1 MQQTWQNVTPQYEDY
16 NSLFEQFETLD
27 SQSFLTMQPRFS
39 SALTRFDKLSNLTR
53 VLLVNGPDNAIYR
66 QIMLHSF
73 QELQQSGDLDN
84 KPVVKTET
92 VDPKDIF
99 GSFESE
105 NGEVTR
111 LNEGLLHQAN
121 GGYLLVSANLLLA
134 NPSSWLKLKSA
145 LLGEAFSLLS
155 TSSKQLPNETP
166 HRTVDVKL
174 IVLGDRS
181 QMGDLDYMDVDM
193 GSDFCMFSELES
205 DCRIDNE
212 SIEKYLGY
220 VKYLISHYSL
230 PSLSISGIQELLR
243 AGARECEDQQFFPL
257 SPLWHNSLL
266 SEAAIESGSEIIEG
280 IHIKAALASR
290 YFSESYLPKRAL
302 EDILDGQVV
311 IETEGEQIGQV
322 NGLTVVDVAGHPVS
336 YGEPARIS
344 CVMHFGDGDISD
356 VERKADLAGNI
367 HAKGMMIMQAF
378 VSRALDL
385 EEPLPYSAS
394 IVFEQ
399 SYCETDGDSA
409 SLAQLCSFLSALAE
423 VPINQQIAVTGAV
436 DQFGRVQ
443 AVGGLNEKIEGFFD
457 VCAHQGLSGGQGVIL
472 PLTNLKHLVLKDEV
486 VEAIKEK
493 KFHIW
498 TVESVDQAL
507 PLLTG
512 KEFRGDGENTILA
525 KIIERLENFDK
536 PEQGNRLIDRIK
548 QWFDHN

>member
-1 MQQTWQNVTPQYEDY
+1 MQQTWQKVTPQYDDY
-16 NSLFEQFETLD
+16 KSLFKQFETLD
-27 SQSFLTMQPRFS
+27 SHSFLTMQPRFS
-39 SALTRFDKLSNLTR
+39 SALARFDKLSNLTR

-73 QELQQSGDLDN
+73 QELQQSEDFDN

-92 VDPKDIF
+92 VDPRDIF
-99 GSFESE
+99 GSFESS
-105 NGEVTR
+105 NGEISR
-111 LNEGLLHQAN
+111 LREGLLHQAN

-145 LLGEAFSLLS
+145 LLGEAFSLLP
-155 TSSKQLPNETP
+155 TSPKQLSNETP
-166 HRTVDVKL
+166 HRIVDVKL
-174 IVLGDRS
+174 IVLGDRT

-205 DCRIDNE
+205 DCRIDNG
-212 SIEKYLGY
+212 SVEKYLGY
-220 VKYLISHYSL
+220 VKYLMSYYSL
-230 PSLSISGIQELLR
+230 PPLSTSGIQELLR
-243 AGARECEDQQFFPL
+243 AGARDCEDQQFFPL
-257 SPLWHNSLL
+257 SPIWHNGLI
-266 SEAAIESGSEIIEG
+266 SEAAIESGSNIIEG
-280 IHIKAALASR
+280 DHIKAALASR

-322 NGLTVVDVAGHPVS
+322 NGLTVVDVTGHPIS

-378 VSRALDL
+378 VSRVLDR

-409 SLAQLCSFLSALAE
+409 SLAQLCSFLSALSE

-443 AVGGLNEKIEGFFD
+443 AVGGLNEKIEGFFN

-525 KIIERLENFDK
+525 KIIERLDNFDK

>member
-1 MQQTWQNVTPQYEDY
+1 MQQTWQKATPQYDNY
-16 NSLFEQFETLD
+16 KSLFKQFETLD
-27 SQSFLTMQPRFS
+27 SRSFLTMQPRFS
-39 SALTRFDKLSNLTR
+39 SALARFDKLSNLTR

-66 QIMLHSF
+66 QILVRSF
-73 QELQQSGDLDN
+73 QELQQSGDFDC
-84 KPVVKTET
+84 KPVLKTET
-92 VDPKDIF
+92 VDPKAIF
-99 GSFESE
+99 GSFESI
-105 NGEVTR
+105 NGEISRV
-111 LNEGLLHQAN
+111 NEGLLYQAH

-145 LLGEAFSLLS
+145 LLGEAFSLVPCA
-155 TSSKQLPNETP
+155 SKYLPNETP
-166 HRTVDVKL
+166 ERIVDVKL
-174 IVLGDRS
+174 IVLGDRT
-181 QMGDLDYMDVDM
+181 QMGDLDYMDADM
-193 GSDFCMFSELES
+193 GSDFCMFSELEPE
-205 DCRIDNE
+205 CRIDNG
-212 SIEKYLGY
+212 SLEKYLGY
-220 VKYLISHYSL
+220 VKYLISLYSL
-230 PSLSISGIQELLR
+230 PSLSPSGIQELLR

-257 SPLWHNSLL
+257 SPLWHNRLI
-266 SEAAIESGSEIIEG
+266 SEAAIESDSGIIEG
-280 IHIKAALASR
+280 VHIKAALASK

-322 NGLTVVDVAGHPVS
+322 NGLTVVDIAGHPTS

-344 CVMHFGDGDISD
+344 CVMHFGDGDILD

-409 SLAQLCSFLSALAE
+409 SLAQLCSFLSALSE

-443 AVGGLNEKIEGFFD
+443 AVGGLNEKIEGFYN
-457 VCAHQGLSGGQGVIL
+457 VCAHQGLTGGQGVIL
-472 PLTNLKHLVLKDEV
+472 PLTNLKHLVLKDELV
-486 VEAIKEK
+486 DAIKEN

-512 KEFRGDGENTILA
+512 KEFRGDGEDTILA
-525 KIIERLENFDK
+525 KIIERLENFEK